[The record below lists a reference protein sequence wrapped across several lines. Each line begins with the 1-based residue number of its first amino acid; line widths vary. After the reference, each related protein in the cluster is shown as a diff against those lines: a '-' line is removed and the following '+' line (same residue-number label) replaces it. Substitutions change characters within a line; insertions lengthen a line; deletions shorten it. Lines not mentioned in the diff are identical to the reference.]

1 MAEDDPHCPECGE
14 PVGQSSTYCIHC
26 SADLTEERDGAGGD
40 DVTGNPHGPTDDG
53 HADTVNRRLQNDDTD
68 TTDRRL
74 QDDRSQDGPDGEA
87 GRVTDPSG
95 NRLWLVG
102 ACLGLTIGGIVLGIV
117 VINVVGVALILS
129 GIDISDT
136 DQLVLSLIGIQG
148 IAFPGVS
155 YAYFRYKGRS
165 LRAFIPVSL
174 PDLRET
180 AVVVGSWIGAF
191 VLVAIGLAVA
201 LGLFGAEPASNQ
213 AGETA
218 AENPEFI
225 PFLIPLVFLLNAPGE
240 ELLFR
245 GVIQGLF
252 RERFGP
258 AAAILL
264 ATSMFAPIH
273 IISLVGAGLQSALVT
288 ISILSLPSI
297 VFGAAYEY
305 TDNFLV
311 PTLIH
316 ALYNATL
323 FGLLFVSSVMSSE
336 AGLLLDL
343 VVIP

>member
-1 MAEDDPHCPECGE
+1 MAGESPGAADEAHEDTGDR
-14 PVGQSSTYCIHC
+14 QLRNDS
-26 SADLTEERDGAGGD
+26 RDA
-40 DVTGNPHGPTDDG
+40 TN
-53 HADTVNRRLQNDDTD
+53 
-68 TTDRRL
+68 RRL
-74 QDDRSQDGPDGEA
+74 QDDAHRDGSDEEA
-87 GRVTDPSG
+87 GQVTDQSR

-102 ACLGLTIGGIVLGIV
+102 ACLGLTVGGIVLGV
-117 VINVVGVALILS
+117 LLINVIGAALIIS
-129 GIDISDT
+129 GVDVSST
-136 DQLVLSLIGIQG
+136 DQLVLSLVGIQG

-165 LRAFIPVSL
+165 LHAFIPVSI

-180 AVVVGSWIGAF
+180 AVVFGSLIGAF
-191 VLVAIGLAVA
+191 VLVTVGLAVA
-201 LGLFGAEPASNQ
+201 LGVFGAEPAENQ
-213 AGETA
+213 GAQTA
-218 AENPEFI
+218 AQNPEFI

-311 PTLIH
+311 PTLVH

-323 FGLLFVSSVMSSE
+323 FGLLFVSSLMSGE
-336 AGLLLDL
+336 AGVVLDL
-343 VVIP
+343 VVVP

>member
-1 MAEDDPHCPECGE
+1 MAENDPRCPECGE
-14 PVGQSSTYCIHC
+14 PVGKSASYCIHC
-26 SADLTEERDGAGGD
+26 SADLTRERDPTGEGSVAGSPG
-40 DVTGNPHGPTDDG
+40 TAGEAY
-53 HADTVNRRLQNDDTD
+53 ADTVDS
-68 TTDRRL
+68 RL
-74 QDDRSQDGPDGEA
+74 QDDAYRDRSDKGA
-87 GRVTDPSG
+87 GQVTDPSG
-95 NRLWLVG
+95 NRLLLVG
-102 ACLGLTIGGIVLGIV
+102 VCLGLTIGGIVLGII
-117 VINVVGVALILS
+117 VINVIGVALIAS
-129 GIDISDT
+129 GVEVSDT
-136 DQLVLSLIGIQG
+136 DQLVLSLVGIQG

-155 YAYFRYKGRS
+155 YAYFWYKGRS
-165 LRAFIPVSL
+165 LRAFIPVSV

-180 AVVVGSWIGAF
+180 AVVFGSWISAF
-191 VLVAIGLAVA
+191 VLVTVGLAIA
-201 LGLFGAEPASNQ
+201 LGVFGAEPAGNQ

-218 AENPEFI
+218 AQNPGFI

-323 FGLLFVSSVMSSE
+323 FGLLFASSVIS
-336 AGLLLDL
+336 GGTGILIDL
-343 VVIP
+343 GVM

>member
-1 MAEDDPHCPECGE
+1 MAEDDPYCPECGE
-14 PVGQSSTYCIHC
+14 PVGRSASYCIHC
-26 SADLTEERDGAGGD
+26 SADLTEARDPTGEGNAAGSPGA
-40 DVTGNPHGPTDDG
+40 TDEAC
-53 HADTVNRRLQNDDTD
+53 ADTVDS
-68 TTDRRL
+68 RL
-74 QDDRSQDGPDGEA
+74 QDDAHRDGSDQEA
-87 GRVTDPSG
+87 GQVTDPSG
-95 NRLWLVG
+95 NRLLLIGV
-102 ACLGLTIGGIVLGIV
+102 CLGLTVGGIVLGVI
-117 VINVVGVALILS
+117 VINVIGITLIVSGV
-129 GIDISDT
+129 DISDT
-136 DQLVLSLIGIQG
+136 DQLVLSLVGIQG

-165 LRAFIPVSL
+165 LRSFIPVSV
-174 PDLRET
+174 PKLRET
-180 AVVVGSWIGAF
+180 AVVLGSWIGAF
-191 VLVAIGLAVA
+191 VLVMIGLTIA
-201 LGLFGAEPASNQ
+201 LSLFGAEPAGNQ

-264 ATSMFAPIH
+264 ATAMFAPIH

-311 PTLIH
+311 PTLVH

-323 FGLLFVSSVMSSE
+323 FGLLFISSSVSGE
-336 AGLLLDL
+336 AGLLLDF
-343 VVIP
+343 VVLL